1 MHWCN
6 LFEKIYRWWDLLYSS
21 TFSVTP
27 LTYER
32 FCNMS
37 CYHQLVHWVM
47 SLIVIRKVGIH
58 SRKGTQ
64 LKLTLQIH
72 IWLNRNSSCKTTLSL
87 LSPNI
92 QTFRIAFCEQHD
104 SKETVCTVGLAVE
117 VGVATRLQGFPGPIE
132 VSRFRVL
139 VEVDAEKRRV
149 KIKVKLDE
157 ILKCFRCFEGWSFL
171 VLALKNEPSSTAII
185 WVTRQLQ
192 NDL

>member
-1 MHWCN
+1 MFKALNWLELWPTTVCA
-6 LFEKIYRWWDLLYSS
+6 LMQLIRKKIYRWWDLLYSS

-27 LTYER
+27 LTYVR

-87 LSPNI
+87 LSTNI

-117 VGVATRLQGFPGPIE
+117 VCVATMLQRFPGPIE
-132 VSRFRVL
+132 VRRFGVL
-139 VEVDAEKRRV
+139 VEVDAEKRKSRS
-149 KIKVKLDE
+149 KLSLTKYWNVFAASKHDH
-157 ILKCFRCFEGWSFL
+157 FL
-171 VLALKNEPSSTAII
+171 F
-185 WVTRQLQ
+185 WH
-192 NDL
+192 